1 MDMDETERKLY
12 EQIFPIT
19 QRLKTLEKR
28 VALILLINS
37 AIFLVIFYLSGG
49 VNILS
54 LVSIILFGL
63 AVGLLF
69 QRYMDMRLGGTLTY
83 AIMLYYS
90 LGNLWILPHFFI
102 ISIIG
107 VPLGIYFMRK
117 GYLGHLLF
125 YLLGGIILP
134 LSILSY
140 YVFRIYVPPFS
151 AVPIVQSAAGII
163 YLVLPL
169 IFLYNLLRIERRKI
183 PLNIIYM
190 AGLLMA
196 GWALWA
202 LILNALI

>member
-1 MDMDETERKLY
+1 MDETESKLY

-19 QRLKTLEKR
+19 HRLKKLEMI
-28 VALILLINS
+28 VAIILLINS
-37 AIFLVIFYLSGG
+37 LIFLIIFSISGG

-90 LGNLWILPHFFI
+90 LGNLWILPHFFVV
-102 ISIIG
+102 SAIG
-107 VPLGIYFMRK
+107 VPIGIFFMRR
-117 GYLGHLLF
+117 GYLGHILF
-125 YLLGGIILP
+125 YLLGAIILP

-140 YVFRIYVPPFS
+140 YIFRIYVPPLS
-151 AVPIVQSAAGII
+151 LVPIVQSAAGII
-163 YLVLPL
+163 YLVMPL
-169 IFLYNLLRIERRKI
+169 IFLYNLLRIERKKI

-190 AGLLMA
+190 AGLLLA
-196 GWALWA
+196 GWALWVV
-202 LILNALI
+202 ILNYLV